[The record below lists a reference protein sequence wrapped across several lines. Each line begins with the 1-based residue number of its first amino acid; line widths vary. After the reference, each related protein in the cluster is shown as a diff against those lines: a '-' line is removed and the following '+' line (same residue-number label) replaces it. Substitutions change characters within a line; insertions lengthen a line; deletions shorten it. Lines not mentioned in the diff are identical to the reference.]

1 MSIGNEERTVGEIVV
16 TRVRI
21 AGTRCLVYSAWEPS
35 QDGTYHS
42 TITHR
47 GAVRYGRVGTRG
59 IPAELDALPYG
70 AERARRVRA
79 WYDADYARAYPLIE
93 AAFPEAALGERRGM
107 GEIEVF
113 VTGDPP
119 IVSDATTP

>member
-1 MSIGNEERTVGEIVV
+1 MEIGNDERMVGEILV

-35 QDGTYHS
+35 PPDTYHA
-42 TITHR
+42 TITHK
-47 GAVRYGRVGTRG
+47 GAARYGRVGTRG
-59 IPAELDALPYG
+59 IPAELDTLPYG
-70 AERARRVRA
+70 DERARRVRA
-79 WYDADYARAYPLIE
+79 WYDAGYARAYPLIL

-113 VTGDPP
+113 VTSDPP
-119 IVSDATTP
+119 VASDATAP